1 MVATPPQ
8 WQYGSIH
15 DVVTISHFHFS
26 STKLFLFFSFL
37 CYLSLNRYI
46 KENKGNNR
54 GIGGLWTGITN
65 PSLNLHHK
73 YNPKG
78 LGEHIRVIRL

>member
-1 MVATPPQ
+1 MVAAPPQ

-15 DVVTISHFHFS
+15 GVVTISHFHFS
-26 STKLFLFFSFL
+26 STKLYSLFEFEQV
-37 CYLSLNRYI
+37 Y
-46 KENKGNNR
+46 KGNNR
-54 GIGGLWTGITN
+54 GIGGLWSAITN

-78 LGEHIRVIRL
+78 LGGTYQSHQTLTV